1 MSLLSSTRVQGL
13 SLWIGGALLAI
24 GLSACSGQ
32 LNEIPEA
39 KSDPGAG
46 VIAGGT
52 TPLAAD
58 LASAPWQVAYHGV
71 RRLDF
76 LTGNPAVS
84 YREIVSADGL
94 GRYGIQVTELL
105 TAHPDAPGFIAR
117 QAQNQGFNY
126 RYRGF
131 RVLEPFQF
139 ELNYTVQLLNQDQV
153 VAGVACTRLLVQKR
167 FAGAEA
173 EPSHYLVDMEM
184 DSGLVLGWQELN
196 SSGALIARMEFESFG
211 LGLADNPIPMSA
223 GSLLEAEIAIE
234 DLAGPKT
241 PFEILRPR
249 LLPSKYRLFKAFQ
262 VQDGSEYTWMRQV
275 FTDGQG
281 SLIFMHRKQVL
292 QAGGSVGTSTLG
304 VYEEDQW
311 TVLMG
316 EVNGHSLLAVGK
328 FGANELQDFVSSCFQ

>member
-1 MSLLSSTRVQGL
+1 VSFHTSSRVQGL
-13 SLWIGGALLAI
+13 GLWIGGALLAI

-32 LNEIPEA
+32 LNESS
-39 KSDPGAG
+39 SDRSEPGSG

-76 LTGNPAVS
+76 LSSNPAVS
-84 YREIVSADGL
+84 YREKVSADGL
-94 GRYGIQVTELL
+94 GRYGIHVTELL
-105 TAHPDAPGFIAR
+105 TAHHDAPGFIAR

-139 ELNYTVQLLNQDQV
+139 ELNYTVQLLNQGQV

-167 FAGAEA
+167 FAITEA
-173 EPSHYLVDMEM
+173 EPSHYLVDMDM
-184 DSGLVLGWQELN
+184 DSGLVLGWQEL
-196 SSGALIARMEFESFG
+196 SSDGGLIARMEFESFA
-211 LGLADNPIPMSA
+211 LGLAEIPIPMSS
-223 GSLLEAEIAIE
+223 GSMLETEIAIE
-234 DLAGPKT
+234 DLSGPKV
-241 PFEILRPR
+241 PFDVLRPR
-249 LLPSKYRLFKAFQ
+249 LLPSKYRLFRAYQ
-262 VQDGSEYTWMRQV
+262 VDDGAQNTWMRQV

-316 EVNGHSLLAVGK
+316 DVNGHSLLAVGK